1 MKRLALVAAAAAVV
15 FAGCGGA
22 GSQPVPHVV
31 ALDQAQPATAETD
44 VTMPA
49 ITIPPEA
56 VAAVAAP
63 TADARATRP
72 ARASRS
78 GTRTSAGGGSFDAL
92 AQCESGGNAQA
103 VGGGGRYY
111 GAFQF
116 SLATWRSLGYSGS
129 PTDHSYET
137 QKAAAQRLV
146 ARSGWSQFPSCS
158 RR

>member
-1 MKRLALVAAAAAVV
+1 MKRLALIAAAAAVV
-15 FAGCGGA
+15 LAGCGGA
-22 GSQPVPHVV
+22 GSQPVRHVV
-31 ALDQAQPATAETD
+31 ALDQAAPASAEPE
-44 VTMPA
+44 VMIPP

-56 VAAVAAP
+56 GAASP
-63 TADARATRP
+63 DDARTR
-72 ARASRS
+72 AGRASRS
-78 GTRTSAGGGSFDAL
+78 GRRTGAGGSFDAL
-92 AQCESGGNAQA
+92 ARCESGGNAQA

-116 SLATWRSLGYSGS
+116 SLATWRSLGYSGN
-129 PTDHSYET
+129 PTDHPYAT